1 LLSWFQINQSLLLL
15 LRAVC
20 LAKKQQY
27 IFYWLWF
34 DQIGA
39 RTHNLPQL
47 KLLCRNVL
55 ISMGV
60 SSDPFC
66 LTMGRYAEFWH
77 RLEKSLITLWTF
89 SLWCAIVQRN
99 LLTNK
104 SEIEYM
110 YIYVENRMYHSEVR
124 GCTNT
129 HFEVTLI
136 NADLKTTVRWR
147 SDIMHCSFS
156 LPFFLVLVR
165 FSYLFVWW
173 CLTPLL
179 TIFQLYSGGQ
189 FYWWRKSEDP
199 EKTTVVSQVTYKLYH
214 IMLYTSPWSRFE
226 LTTSVVIGTDCIGS
240 CKSNYHT
247 ISLHPGV

>member
-1 LLSWFQINQSLLLL
+1 
-15 LRAVC
+15 
-20 LAKKQQY
+20 
-27 IFYWLWF
+27 
-34 DQIGA
+34 
-39 RTHNLPQL
+39 
-47 KLLCRNVL
+47 
-55 ISMGV
+55 MGV

-89 SLWCAIVQRN
+89 SLWCEIVQRN

-110 YIYVENRMYHSEVR
+110 YIYVESRMYHSEVK

-136 NADLKTTVRWR
+136 NVDLKTTVRWR

-156 LPFFLVLVR
+156 LPLFLVLVR
-165 FSYLFVWW
+165 FSCLFVWW
-173 CLTPLL
+173 CLTPPL

-199 EKTTVVSQVTYKLYH
+199 EKTIVVLQVTYKLYH

-226 LTTSVVIGTDCIGS
+226 LTTSVMVGTDCIGS

-247 ISLHPGV
+247 ITATTVPVRFSIEFTSWCLTYMYNVLTHEAFEALVFSDQKHVSNCQQGNYTVH